1 MLGGTHSKNSNTFDI
16 LDLSLIKPIEFNG
29 VDVHANAIM
38 TIFYLD
44 GKLKRLDFFSNIL
57 IILFVFMVVDFIV
70 YTLFLVFRVKNKI
83 ISFIGMSVVNLLI
96 LFFISIYLLEVH
108 KVWFN
113 WFVPVI
119 PIQLAK
125 VIVIFTSKDNKRPIF
140 ERLKKAF

>member
-113 WFVPVI
+113 WFIPVI
-119 PIQLAK
+119 LIQLAK
-125 VIVIFTSKDNKRPIF
+125 VIVIFTSKDDKRPIF

>member
-1 MLGGTHSKNSNTFDI
+1 
-16 LDLSLIKPIEFNG
+16 
-29 VDVHANAIM
+29 
-38 TIFYLD
+38 
-44 GKLKRLDFFSNIL
+44 
-57 IILFVFMVVDFIV
+57 MVVDFIV